1 MSNENKIIDKE
12 MSVDKFV
19 KGVQGRT
26 NEEELEAYI
35 KEEMEKL
42 RLNSMTTGLK
52 IACQMVLD
60 ICDNQKFGMRE
71 KLREIK
77 KFCKI
82 GLYGRGNKQD
92 DEKGIT

>member
-1 MSNENKIIDKE
+1 MNDETTKDVMSANE
-12 MSVDKFV
+12 FV

-52 IACQMVLD
+52 IACQMILD
-60 ICDNQKFGMRE
+60 ICDNQKMGMRE
-71 KLREIK
+71 KLRGIK
-77 KFCKI
+77 KFCKT